1 MKHYVPLVLFPY
13 MLLLDLFLFLR
24 SGHVGALPAAA
35 GCAVVVLAVALN
47 AAGLF
52 LVARCLI
59 RAGKD
64 ACTGT
69 AGGRAGPELAG
80 RVLAVKLLH
89 IPAYLCMF
97 VIGFSVVMLPLGF
110 LITLMCFCI
119 DCWTI
124 ALSGLLMTFAL
135 VAKCRRGEIPV
146 KRAVLHSVLAFLFCI
161 DVADAFYVKHALVQ
175 KV

>member
-24 SGHVGALPAAA
+24 SGHVGTLPAAA

-80 RVLAVKLLH
+80 RVLACRFRDGGKPAGMQGRAAGRLYLH
-89 IPAYLCMF
+89 RA
-97 VIGFSVVMLPLGF
+97 G
-110 LITLMCFCI
+110 
-119 DCWTI
+119 
-124 ALSGLLMTFAL
+124 
-135 VAKCRRGEIPV
+135 RGYGE
-146 KRAVLHSVLAFLFCI
+146 H
-161 DVADAFYVKHALVQ
+161 
-175 KV
+175 